1 MTPACAPGGRGR
13 WAEVRLI
20 PVLLSVFV
28 VCTCAPSPGRRS
40 VEFRGPTMGTTFSV
54 KVVTGPDGPID
65 LNESVRAAVDESIR
79 SQLAR
84 VDALMST
91 WDPESELSRF
101 NRSTSLEPF
110 AISRETFEVFQQALD
125 LGALTNGALDVTV
138 GPLIDAWGFGPGG
151 QGEQPPAE
159 QEIARLRE
167 AVGPQHL
174 ELDASASTVRKTRP
188 DVRCELSAVAPG
200 YAADRLSALLSEWG
214 FVDFLVDV
222 GGEMRARG
230 RNDAGMPWQI
240 AIEQPDERGRT
251 IGRIIPV
258 SDLAVAT
265 SGDYRQYYE
274 VDGKR
279 MAHILDPRV
288 GRPIQHGL
296 ASVTVLD
303 DLAVRAD
310 GLSTALMVLGPD
322 EGFALAERLDLA
334 ALFIMRDDSD
344 GFMER
349 ATRRFDA
356 LTEQ

>member
-1 MTPACAPGGRGR
+1 M
-13 WAEVRLI
+13 RLI
-20 PVLLSVFV
+20 PVLLSVFA
-28 VCTCAPSPGRRS
+28 VCTCAPSPERRS

-54 KVVTGPDGPID
+54 KVVTGPDGSDSPGGPGG
-65 LNESVRAAVDESIR
+65 LAESIR

-110 AISRETFEVFQQALD
+110 AVSRETLEVFQQALD
-125 LGALTNGALDVTV
+125 LAVLTSGALDVTV
-138 GPLIDAWGFGPGG
+138 GPLIDAWGFGPDG
-151 QGEQPPAE
+151 QGGKPPSE
-159 QEIARLRE
+159 PEIARLRE
-167 AVGPQHL
+167 AVGPEHL
-174 ELDASASTVRKTRP
+174 ELDASASTIRKTRP
-188 DVRCELSAVAPG
+188 DVRCEFSAVAPG
-200 YAADRLSALLSEWG
+200 YAADRLAALLSEQG
-214 FVDFLVDV
+214 FTDFLVDV

-240 AIEQPDERGRT
+240 AIEQPDERGRV
-251 IGRIIPV
+251 IGRIISV

-334 ALFIMRDDSD
+334 ALFITRDDSG
-344 GFMER
+344 GFTER
-349 ATRRFDA
+349 ATRRFNT